1 MNCKHCGSN
10 ETIFRGID
18 GEIKIYCYN
27 CNHYFNYINKKQI
40 DENLTKIKDNQTISN
55 TLYIVTEELGELI
68 QAIQKY
74 QRYLSGDKTLRNKSN
89 KILDNLKE
97 EIVDNYITVT
107 QLAKII
113 EFDEIDFDSRV
124 MEKTERTIKLLGIE

>member
-1 MNCKHCGSN
+1 MKN
-10 ETIFRGID
+10 I
-18 GEIKIYCYN
+18 
-27 CNHYFNYINKKQI
+27 I

-55 TLYIVTEELGELI
+55 TLFIVTEELGELI

-74 QRYLSGDKTLRNKSN
+74 QRFLSGDKTLRNKSV

-113 EFDEIDFDSRV
+113 EFDETEFDSRV
-124 MEKTERTIKLLGIE
+124 IEKTERTIKLLGID